1 MGTSF
6 QVDEGNMRG
15 VKVYD
20 RRRIP
25 SARPAALGPF
35 VVRKG
40 YTTEDEAGL

>member
-20 RRRIP
+20 RRYKHCILHK
-25 SARPAALGPF
+25 SYF
-35 VVRKG
+35 YSSKN
-40 YTTEDEAGL
+40 